1 MRANKGCWVCALRE
15 ILSYIKDVK
24 AHKTLKPF
32 GERNYGIEM
41 IYHLEIAKS
50 SGIEVS
56 ITDLHKMIS
65 EPKPT
70 QIALRDFLGYLEGKK
85 ALRIENS
92 SSKKNRKSVRLDDE
106 VSIVFQRLVNKLYD
120 DIRSSAP

>member
-1 MRANKGCWVCALRE
+1 
-15 ILSYIKDVK
+15 
-24 AHKTLKPF
+24 
-32 GERNYGIEM
+32 
-41 IYHLEIAKS
+41 
-50 SGIEVS
+50 
-56 ITDLHKMIS
+56 MIS

-70 QIALRDFLGYLEGKK
+70 QIALRDFLGHLEDKK
-85 ALRIENS
+85 ALKIENS